1 MAGLT
6 CKKHSAIEAAGSTGT
21 NLVEMP
27 QMRSEDAVLMM
38 TAKAVGDLVAETQ
51 WPRQQNQKWSSQ

>member
-6 CKKHSAIEAAGSTGT
+6 CKKHSAIAGSTGT

-27 QMRSEDAVLMM
+27 QMHSEDAMLMM
-38 TAKAVGDLVAETQ
+38 TTKAVGDLVAETQ
-51 WPRQQNQKWSSQ
+51 WP